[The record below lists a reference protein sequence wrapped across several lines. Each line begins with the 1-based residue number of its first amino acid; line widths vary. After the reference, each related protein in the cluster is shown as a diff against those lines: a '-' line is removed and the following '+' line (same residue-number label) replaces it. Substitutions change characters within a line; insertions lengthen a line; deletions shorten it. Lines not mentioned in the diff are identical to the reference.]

1 MRRSGV
7 TKYDAKR
14 KRDYYLENRDKRL
27 AYQNSYYRKMK
38 SMIQRRKEI
47 DEALEPDRVAEAKKK
62 LSDYN
67 RAYYIENRTRI
78 LAQRSA
84 KMARQNSQNPNKKL
98 SL

>member
-1 MRRSGV
+1 
-7 TKYDAKR
+7 
-14 KRDYYLENRDKRL
+14 
-27 AYQNSYYRKMK
+27 
-38 SMIQRRKEI
+38 MIQRRKEI